1 VGSANAGAGTTSRTW
16 AEVDLGAVRH
26 NVRTLKSRAR
36 DSRLM
41 TVVKADAYGHGS
53 VGVARACIEAGADSL
68 AVVTVEE
75 GAELRRAGLEVPIL
89 VFTDLLPDKLPLA
102 VDHRL
107 AVTAHSVPSARR
119 IADHQGLEAHL
130 KVNTGMNR
138 WGVEPSEVGEAR
150 RILGSRLV
158 GVYTHF
164 ASADSD
170 KGATRRQIECF
181 ESVLAAQPFGG
192 VLVHA
197 ANSAATLWHPEAHFD
212 CVRPGVALY
221 GLHPAGDEGDAAA
234 EGLRPAMA
242 LKSYVAGVRRLA
254 AGDGVSYGLTYR
266 TEAPMYAA
274 TVPVGYAEGYRRALS
289 GRAEALIR
297 GRRRPLLGRVTMDA
311 CVFGVDE
318 SVDVGDEVVLLGTQ
332 GEERISAEELGLRA
346 GTINYEITTGINP
359 RRVERSYED
368 VRGTQVEAGRQEVG
382 GGHSDLH
389 RPALPP

>member
-1 VGSANAGAGTTSRTW
+1 MGSTAAGVRIPSRTW

-26 NVRTLKSRAR
+26 NVSALKGRAPN
-36 DSRLM
+36 SRLM
-41 TVVKADAYGHGS
+41 AVVKADAYGHGS
-53 VGVARACIEAGADSL
+53 VEVALACIEAGADSL

-75 GAELRRAGLEVPIL
+75 GTELRRAGLEVPIL
-89 VFTDLLPDKLPLA
+89 VFTDLLPDRLPLA
-102 VDHRL
+102 EEHRL
-107 AVTAHSVPSARR
+107 TVTAHSIPSARR
-119 IADHQGLEAHL
+119 VVAHRGLETHL

-138 WGVEPSEVGEAR
+138 WGVEPQEVGEAR
-150 RILGSRLV
+150 KILGSRLS

-170 KGATRRQIECF
+170 EGATRRQIERF

-192 VLVHA
+192 ILVHA
-197 ANSAATLWHPEAHFD
+197 ANSAATLWHPRSHYD

-221 GLHPAGDEGDAAA
+221 GLHPAGDDGDPAA
-234 EGLRPAMA
+234 EDLRPAMA

-254 AGDGVSYGLTYR
+254 RGDGVSYGLTFSA
-266 TEAPMYAA
+266 EGPMFAA

-289 GRAEALIR
+289 GKAEALIR
-297 GRRRPLLGRVTMDA
+297 GQRRPLLGRVTMDA

-318 SVDVGDEVVLLGTQ
+318 DVKLGDEVVLLGGQ
-332 GEERISAEELGLRA
+332 GEGRIGAEELGSRA

-368 VRGTQVEAGRQEVG
+368 VRG
-382 GGHSDLH
+382 
-389 RPALPP
+389 P